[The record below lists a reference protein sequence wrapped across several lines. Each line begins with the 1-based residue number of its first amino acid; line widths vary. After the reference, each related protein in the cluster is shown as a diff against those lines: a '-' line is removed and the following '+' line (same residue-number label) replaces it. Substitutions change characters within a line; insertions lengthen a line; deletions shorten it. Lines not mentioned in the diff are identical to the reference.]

1 MDSRFDIKL
10 AHFLQHCKSLINK
23 LVAKGNTLSPSPSP
37 TVSPTMAPTMTPTM
51 APTPAPLLQVNEVYR
66 FIDETTNKCI
76 HGGVGDWVYLKENE
90 CVDDG
95 INQSWKVLAGDDI
108 QGYVIVDANNNNNNK
123 VCEQNGWGDIR
134 LKDYIVDNAYQR
146 WIARDSLSNPDGV
159 ILENKGN
166 SQQRYFLR
174 TPTSDGQRIKVRTN
188 KAAAATW
195 NITTVTTIL

>member
-1 MDSRFDIKL
+1 MDREQQIIQ
-10 AHFLQHCKSLINK
+10 AH
-23 LVAKGNTLSPSPSP
+23 
-37 TVSPTMAPTMTPTM
+37 
-51 APTPAPLLQVNEVYR
+51 
-66 FIDETTNKCI
+66 
-76 HGGVGDWVYLKENE
+76 
-90 CVDDG
+90 
-95 INQSWKVLAGDDI
+95 AG
-108 QGYVIVDANNNNNNK
+108 VIVQVVQSIANRDLMPRTEEILK
-123 VCEQNGWGDIR
+123 VSEQNGWGDIR